1 MTTIELPP
9 AKARVNPKP
18 DVPGELATGD
28 GGQRKCE
35 PQSSA
40 AVVPGPDSG
49 GGQASCVSQTRS
61 AASGPFLRSPFLRL
75 AADVVDDLEN
85 VRNAN
90 QNRLRQLTRVGVDAD
105 GLHRGFGLP
114 AEHPDVVRL
123 ATLVGQL
130 EASYDLAV
138 KNLETVMK
146 AHPLWVWAKPL
157 GGIGQKQLARLLAA
171 IGDPFWHDA
180 QNRPRGLYELN
191 AYTGLDPVNGVGR
204 RRRRGE
210 QCSWNDTAKM
220 RVYLIA
226 ESVVKQIAQPEREVV
241 IGGVARAYAAKDA
254 SPYRVVYDAA
264 RAKYED
270 AVHDREPCVQCGSK
284 GKPAPVGSD
293 LRDGHK
299 HRRALRAVAKAI
311 LKDLWTEARRLHG
324 VDQQ

>member
-1 MTTIELPP
+1 MTITKLPP
-9 AKARVNPKP
+9 ANPRVKP
-18 DVPGELATGD
+18 NVLLLGEPTTGD
-28 GGQRKCE
+28 GGQWMSE
-35 PQSSA
+35 PQGQPA
-40 AVVPGPDSG
+40 TVPGPDSG
-49 GGQASCVSQTRS
+49 GGQTLGETQEAPAT
-61 AASGPFLRSPFLRL
+61 SGPFLRSPFLRL

-114 AEHPDVVRL
+114 TEHPDVVRL
-123 ATLVGQL
+123 ATLVSQL
-130 EASYDLAV
+130 EDSYNLAV

-146 AHPLWVWAKPL
+146 AHPLWVWAKPR

-171 IGDPFWHDA
+171 VGDPFWHDA

-191 AYTGLDPVNGVGR
+191 SYCGLAPDANGVGR

-210 QCSWNDTAKM
+210 QCMWNDTAKM

-241 IGGVARAYAAKDA
+241 IGGVARAYAAKNA
-254 SPYRVVYDAA
+254 SPYRETYDAA
-264 RAKYED
+264 RAKYEE
-270 AVHDREPCVQCGSK
+270 AVHDKEPCIQCGTK

-311 LKDLWTEARRLHG
+311 LKDLWIEARRLH
-324 VDQQ
+324 DED